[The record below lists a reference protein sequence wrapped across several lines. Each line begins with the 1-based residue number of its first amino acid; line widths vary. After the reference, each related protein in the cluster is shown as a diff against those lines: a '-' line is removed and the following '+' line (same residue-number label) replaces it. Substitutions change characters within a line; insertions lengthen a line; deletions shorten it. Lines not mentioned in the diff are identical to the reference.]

1 MSGRVLACAL
11 VMFALGCDGDE
22 SGSTVADAGGTLTD
36 MATGDGARGGQDMS
50 PVRDAEPDAAPIR
63 DARVPPDVRVPVD
76 EGMRPDVGPL
86 DGAPCDPRLNARA
99 CDPGFFCVHVPQQ
112 RPNVGRCQ
120 EGDGCRPGVDGDCP
134 PERPYCHLKGGATVC
149 TEVGAIG
156 RGLDCVSDQDIPQ
169 PCEAGL
175 VCNNS
180 VCQVPCTP
188 GEENDCPDEGRCA
201 DISDRTGV
209 DSGLCGPRNCNWFT
223 GEGCEANQKCSYSI
237 RSDGVLVG
245 SCTLLS
251 GAGNG
256 NGAPCETGTDR
267 DGDGTRDAGDNCA
280 QGLYCV
286 GPPGRERFCRLLC
299 DTGQYEAPCPGTMA
313 CEERLATSSGAVR
326 GYGLC
331 VTNQ

>member
-1 MSGRVLACAL
+1 MSGRIIACVLAIL
-11 VMFALGCDGDE
+11 VWGCDETGEDQ
-22 SGSTVADAGGTLTD
+22 GATD
-36 MATGDGARGGQDMS
+36 MASTSGDSGTLDQGMTVNDARPERDAAPDVR
-50 PVRDAEPDAAPIR
+50 PVRDA
-63 DARVPPDVRVPVD
+63 RVQPDVVIPLD

-86 DGAPCDPRLNARA
+86 DGQPCDPRLNARA

-120 EGDGCRPGVDGDCP
+120 EGDGCRPGVEGDCP
-134 PERPYCHLKGGATVC
+134 PEKPYCHLKGGATVC
-149 TEVGAIG
+149 TNVGVIG
-156 RGLDCVSDQDIPQ
+156 AGLDCVDDQDIPR
-169 PCEAGL
+169 PCEEGL

-180 VCQVPCTP
+180 VCQEPCVP
-188 GEENDCPDEGRCA
+188 GQENECPDEGRCA
-201 DISDRTGV
+201 DISARTGV
-209 DSGLCGPRNCNWFT
+209 ESGLCGPRNCNWFT
-223 GEGCEANQKCSYSI
+223 GEGCEGNEKCSYSI

-245 SCTLLS
+245 ACTLLM

-267 DGDGTRDAGDNCA
+267 NGDGRRDAGDNCA

-286 GPPGRERFCRLLC
+286 GAPGRERFCRLLC

-313 CEERLATSSGAVR
+313 CEERLVTSSGAVR
-326 GYGLC
+326 GFGLC